1 MVDASASAT
10 AHCPA
15 VGSIAKALCKA
26 FRLVELEFD
35 LIIPRPTSWGA
46 NCAAARA
53 SFDGVCASVGRDL
66 GEFRKR
72 ECKIALKSCVRIFD
86 VACSG
91 CDVTA
96 AQKARASW
104 VEACTRPVPA
114 IDRSWA
120 YDPSWVLKQRVRELI
135 SGWGKRLSSSR
146 SLVRGESEWGGY
158 TDQNGCLEQTRF
170 EGGTISVGPS
180 HYGDISELRVGVAK
194 QKGKLRVVTMQSAR
208 VKRVLVPVHQ
218 ALYDHITSFG
228 WCVRGDVQKSDFAAI
243 VADVGNGESFIS
255 GDYSAATDN
264 ILPWVTEAVTSVIA
278 ECPDLTDEERGTM
291 LAAVGDLHLMS
302 KSRKTRTLLTR
313 KQMMGN
319 LLSFPILCLINKACF
334 DICCDL
340 TWGQGKRRVGRFNGD
355 DCMFAGDKSFFHLW
369 EKVTSTFG
377 LVVNREKTGFSETW
391 LDLNSQPYH
400 VPTSSLVPRHCLS
413 FLRPFRNDCVD
424 LLGEVWKGTKEMRH
438 SVRQYAVSVLARHE
452 IVLRDFCVANVPR
465 YAVAGLMK
473 RAWFRRWRGSDP
485 VPPIVTGVSR
495 ADMVV
500 VAEPPREDLFSIVDE
515 AHSEAERRRLA
526 YWTGKPLSFDS
537 RPVWSNAL
545 TGGCLKTV
553 EVLPGPQTKSIRR
566 RQRPP
571 LPPLVSS
578 KRSCKKFVKVVSW
591 KFSWSKPVLDWFT
604 LEFGPAGFANY
615 PKWGPDHPRMV
626 PHAEC
631 RNYVR
636 LRFIV
641 PTPPSLMPPGPYGV

>member
-1 MVDASASAT
+1 
-10 AHCPA
+10 
-15 VGSIAKALCKA
+15 
-26 FRLVELEFD
+26 
-35 LIIPRPTSWGA
+35 
-46 NCAAARA
+46 
-53 SFDGVCASVGRDL
+53 
-66 GEFRKR
+66 
-72 ECKIALKSCVRIFD
+72 
-86 VACSG
+86 
-91 CDVTA
+91 
-96 AQKARASW
+96 
-104 VEACTRPVPA
+104 
-114 IDRSWA
+114 
-120 YDPSWVLKQRVRELI
+120 
-135 SGWGKRLSSSR
+135 
-146 SLVRGESEWGGY
+146 
-158 TDQNGCLEQTRF
+158 
-170 EGGTISVGPS
+170 
-180 HYGDISELRVGVAK
+180 
-194 QKGKLRVVTMQSAR
+194 
-208 VKRVLVPVHQ
+208 
-218 ALYDHITSFG
+218 
-228 WCVRGDVQKSDFAAI
+228 
-243 VADVGNGESFIS
+243 
-255 GDYSAATDN
+255 
-264 ILPWVTEAVTSVIA
+264 
-278 ECPDLTDEERGTM
+278 
-291 LAAVGDLHLMS
+291 
-302 KSRKTRTLLTR
+302 
-313 KQMMGN
+313 MMGN

-355 DCMFAGDKSFFHLW
+355 DCMFAGDEAFFHLW

-377 LVVNREKTGFSETW
+377 LVVNRQKTGFSKTW

-465 YAVAGLMK
+465 DVVAGLMK

-495 ADMVV
+495 ADIVV

-537 RPVWSNAL
+537 RPVWEGSL
-545 TGGCLKTV
+545 SGGSRKTV

-566 RQRPP
+566 QGRPP
-571 LPPLVSS
+571 LPPLISS

-591 KFSWSKPVLDWFT
+591 KFSWSKPVLDWFN

>member
-26 FRLVELEFD
+26 IRLVELEFD
-35 LIIPRPTSWGA
+35 LIIPRPSWGSD
-46 NCAAARA
+46 CFTARA
-53 SFDGVCASVGRDL
+53 SFDRVCASAGRDL
-66 GEFRKR
+66 GEFRQR
-72 ECKIALKSCVRIFD
+72 ECKIALKSCLRIFD
-86 VACSG
+86 VACSR

-96 AQKARASW
+96 TQKARASW
-104 VEACTRPVPA
+104 VEACTRPVPEL
-114 IDRSWA
+114 DRSWA
-120 YDPSWVLKQRVRELI
+120 YDPSWVLKERVRELVA
-135 SGWGKRLSSSR
+135 GWGKRLASSR
-146 SLVRGESEWGGY
+146 TSVKGESEWGGGY
-158 TDQNGCLEQTRF
+158 TDQNGCLEATRF
-170 EGGTISVGPS
+170 AGGTISVGS
-180 HYGDISELRVGVAK
+180 GHFGGLSELRVGVAK

-208 VKRVLVPVHQ
+208 VKRVLSPVHD
-218 ALYDHITSFG
+218 ALYDHLTSFG
-228 WCVRGDVQKSDFAAI
+228 WCVRGDVKKSDFAAV
-243 VADVGNGESFIS
+243 VADVDKGDSFIS

-264 ILPWVTEAVTSVIA
+264 ILPWVTEAVTSVLA
-278 ECPDLTDEERGTM
+278 ECPDLTCEERGTM
-291 LAAVGDLHLMS
+291 LSAVGDLHLRS
-302 KSRKTRTLLTR
+302 KSRKTKTVLTR

-340 TWGQGKRRVGRFNGD
+340 VYGQGKRKVGRFNGD
-355 DCMFAGDKSFFHLW
+355 DCMFSGSREFFSLW

-377 LVVNREKTGFSETW
+377 LVVNRQKTGFSETW

-400 VPTSSLVPRHCLS
+400 VPTSTLVPRHCLS

-465 YAVAGLMK
+465 YVVSGLLK

-485 VPPIVTGVSR
+485 VPPLVSGVSR
-495 ADMVV
+495 ADEVV
-500 VAEPPREDLFSIVDE
+500 VASPPREDLFPIVDE
-515 AHSEAERRRLA
+515 AHLVAEQSRLDF
-526 YWTGKPLSFDS
+526 WTGRPLVFDS
-537 RPVWSNAL
+537 RPVWLNSL
-545 TGGCLKTV
+545 GSSRPHTV
-553 EVLPGPQTKSIRR
+553 ESTPGPQVKSVRR
-566 RQRPP
+566 RNRPP
-571 LPPLVSS
+571 LPPLISTR
-578 KRSCKKFVKVVSW
+578 RSCKKFVKVVTW
-591 KFSWSKPVLDWFT
+591 KYSWSKPVLDWFT
-604 LEFGPAGFANY
+604 TEFGSGGFATY

-631 RNYVR
+631 LNYVK

-641 PTPPSLMPPGPYGV
+641 PTPPSLMPPGPFGL